1 MTIAPAHPRPTVL
14 LVDDRKENLSVL
26 VDVLRRA
33 SFRVLV
39 AEDGEAGV
47 AQALRALPDVIL
59 LDIVMPVL
67 DGYAACRALKAND
80 LTRDIP
86 VVFMSAR
93 HETVDR
99 VRSFAAGGVDHVTK
113 PFRAEEVLA
122 RVTAHARLSRQARS
136 VREARIHM
144 DAALAGTRDPK
155 VGASIRAAIAALEAA
170 EGHPA
175 R

>member
-1 MTIAPAHPRPTVL
+1 MTASYPKLTVL

-33 SFRVLV
+33 DFRVLV

-67 DGYAACRALKAND
+67 DGYAACRALKATP

-113 PFRAEEVLA
+113 PFRPEEVLA
-122 RVTAHARLSRQARS
+122 RVTAHARLSRQSRGI
-136 VREARIHM
+136 REARRHLG
-144 DAALAGTRDPK
+144 AALAGALDPT
-155 VGASIRAAIAALEAA
+155 VIASIRAAIAALDVTETR
-170 EGHPA
+170 G
-175 R
+175 